1 MGCKSSCA
9 RLGLR
14 LRRFDPEG
22 EKLSRARATAKEA
35 ARMRRE
41 DRTPLPI
48 NEWRD
53 KQRSKYLK
61 IGTYGGAS

>member
-1 MGCKSSCA
+1 
-9 RLGLR
+9 
-14 LRRFDPEG
+14 
-22 EKLSRARATAKEA
+22 
-35 ARMRRE
+35 MRRK
-41 DRTPLPI
+41 DRTPLPV